1 MPAAE
6 SAMHEE
12 VRSLYGEHH
21 GWLQGW
27 LRRKLG
33 DSFAAADLAQ
43 DTFVSVITT
52 GTAAG
57 IREPRPFLA
66 TIARRLIAHRHR
78 RQVLE
83 QSYLEALA
91 ALPQEMAPSPE
102 VQLLAIEALHQ
113 VDRVL
118 DSLPPAAKEAFLLA
132 HLEGLSYAQINE
144 RWPELAERWRRRD
157 PEFGAPGGETLD
169 QFYARSIATATRLA
183 EAHPGQTIALV
194 SHGGVMDCL
203 YRAAARVALDAPRSW
218 QLGNAAIN
226 RLLYTPQGFTLV
238 GWSDSFHLD
247 DDAQGECADVDA
259 PPKPARAV
267 A

>member
-1 MPAAE
+1 MEPDQQVTRVLAIR
-6 SAMHEE
+6 H
-12 VRSLYGEHH
+12 GETAWNVD
-21 GWLQGW
+21 GRIQGQLDVPLNDMGRW
-27 LRRKLG
+27 
-33 DSFAAADLAQ
+33 Q
-43 DTFVSVITT
+43 VH
-52 GTAAG
+52 
-57 IREPRPFLA
+57 
-66 TIARRLIAHRHR
+66 RL
-78 RQVLE
+78 
-83 QSYLEALA
+83 ALA
-91 ALPQEMAPSPE
+91 LADEAIDAVYASD
-102 VQLLAIEALHQ
+102 LLRAMETAQAVARGCGDPIVADAGLRERGFG
-113 VDRVL
+113 V
-118 DSLPPAAKEAFLLA
+118 F
-132 HLEGLSYAQINE
+132 EGLSYAQINE

-238 GWSDSFHLD
+238 GWSDTFHLD
-247 DDAQGECADVDA
+247 DDDMQGEYADVDA